1 MSAMEAKSLV
11 SLTNITAIKGKLEK
25 DLVIF
30 QIKCTL
36 YFLQSVLLQEMVAVR
51 WQRDNLMKWHDF
63 LPNWMIFEFSAQ
75 DSDLEQVFI
84 WEK

>member
-36 YFLQSVLLQEMVAVR
+36 YFFTECFTLENGSCKVVEGQSNEMA
-51 WQRDNLMKWHDF
+51 WLSTKLDDF
-63 LPNWMIFEFSAQ
+63 RIFCSG
-75 DSDLEQVFI
+75 
-84 WEK
+84 